1 MKISNI
7 IEILL
12 IIVVIILATILVISC
27 FVDLDY
33 KIMARNEY
41 DYNAYKYSN
50 IEDSITMI
58 KYMAKGNPVKQIDKL
73 YLKDG
78 KIVKIVEEYYYDTI
92 YNAKQEYENDLKNYG
107 DSYKL
112 YITKNIITHEY
123 DNPKVSNDA
132 GNSFEFDTNE
142 ELIKYTKEN
151 LDSGLAGYTRIY

>member
-12 IIVVIILATILVISC
+12 IIVVIILTTILVISC

-50 IEDSITMI
+50 TEDSITMI
-58 KYMAKGNPVKQIDKL
+58 KYIAKGNPVKQIDKL

-78 KIVKIVEEYYYDTI
+78 KIVKMVEEYYYDTI
-92 YNAKQEYENDLKNYG
+92 YNAKQVYENDLKNYG
-107 DSYKL
+107 NSYKL
-112 YITKNIITHEY
+112 YITKNIIIHEY
-123 DNPKVSNDA
+123 DNPKVSNDT
-132 GNSFEFDTNE
+132 GNAFEFDTNE
-142 ELIKYTKEN
+142 DLIKYAEEN
-151 LDSGLAGYTRIY
+151 LDSGLEGYTRVY